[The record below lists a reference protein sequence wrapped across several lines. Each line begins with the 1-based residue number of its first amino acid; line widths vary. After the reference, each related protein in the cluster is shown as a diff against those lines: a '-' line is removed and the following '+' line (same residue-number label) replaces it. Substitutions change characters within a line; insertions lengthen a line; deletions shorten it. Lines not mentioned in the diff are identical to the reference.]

1 MLWWATRKKKT
12 SVLIWHLKG
21 HHCAPA
27 CEMLLVWLVR
37 RDAGKSDIRAER
49 HPRACWFFYVQS
61 HCVFMSPVWAT
72 IVSIWKN
79 GFGEAVPQQ
88 SGSGAVYVTGMLMQ
102 LLHWGWS
109 WTNGNGT
116 TVFTRWANGKYV
128 TSCHVQLQNECAN
141 IFSKH
146 LGVVHIL
153 YNIKS

>member
-1 MLWWATRKKKT
+1 MSHKEKKKKCSDMTFERSSLCT
-12 SVLIWHLKG
+12 SLWDATCMTRTKRCWKEWHQSWEASTG
-21 HHCAPA
+21 
-27 CEMLLVWLVR
+27 LLV
-37 RDAGKSDIRAER
+37 
-49 HPRACWFFYVQS
+49 FYVQS

-141 IFSKH
+141 IFSKL